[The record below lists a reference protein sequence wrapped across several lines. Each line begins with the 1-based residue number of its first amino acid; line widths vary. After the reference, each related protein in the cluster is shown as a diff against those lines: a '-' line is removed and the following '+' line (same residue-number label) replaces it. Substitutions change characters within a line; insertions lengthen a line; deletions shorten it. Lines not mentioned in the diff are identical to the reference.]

1 MPVKSLGMTI
11 PALLFFALLCWA
23 ALLYSLSGWV
33 GRNLPHAQG
42 TDRMMLQL
50 VTGGI
55 AVFLWIL
62 LAGVI
67 LVMGVKGIMP
77 EGVGVAAWA
86 VHLLSCVAAVFAIA
100 VMYEPEVRWP
110 AAVVAAP
117 PVLVAAFALYSCFP
131 AAQWIPPR
139 TAGFAVWAAILAIS
153 LSVTPEVLR
162 WRAAHADD
170 SIDATPGPKLDAWM
184 ARQRER
190 RRQQELEEL
199 SKVDDETTVM
209 ELAGLTVP
217 DGPARQEALAVIRR
231 IPNRQAECVNQL
243 RNGAAGTIMRL
254 LPEIDVQPT
263 PELCQ
268 VARDHLRKELILHQK
283 MFDTPQEFRYPML
296 TEALPG
302 MVWLTQNCPGCRA
315 DVDAIAAFAR
325 TQIDSPERQK
335 FLAALDATRKE

>member
-1 MPVKSLGMTI
+1 MPERSLGMTI
-11 PALLFFALLCWA
+11 PVLLFLALLCWA

-33 GRNLPHAQG
+33 GRELPHAHG

-50 VTGGI
+50 ATGGI

-62 LAGVI
+62 LSGVI

-110 AAVVAAP
+110 VAVVAAP
-117 PVLVAAFALYSCFP
+117 PVLVAAFALYSYFP
-131 AAQWIPPR
+131 AVQWIPPR
-139 TAGFAVWAAILAIS
+139 MAGFAVWAAILAIA

-209 ELAGLTVP
+209 ELSSLTVP
-217 DGPARQEALAVIRR
+217 DSPVREEALAVIRR

-243 RNGAAGTIMRL
+243 RYGAAGTIMRL
-254 LPEIDVQPT
+254 LPEIDAQPT
-263 PELCQ
+263 PELCE
-268 VARDHLRKELILHQK
+268 VARDYLRKELILHQK
-283 MFDTPQEFRYPML
+283 MFAEPQVFSYPML
-296 TEALPG
+296 VEALPG
-302 MVWLTQNCPGCRA
+302 IVWLAKNCAGCEA
-315 DVDAIAAFAR
+315 EIEGLEAFAR
-325 TQIDSPERQK
+325 TQIDSPARRQ
-335 FLAALDATRKE
+335 FLAALAEARSK

>member
-1 MPVKSLGMTI
+1 MTI
-11 PALLFFALLCWA
+11 PVLLFLALLCWA

-33 GRNLPHAQG
+33 GRELPHAHG

-50 VTGGI
+50 ATGGI

-62 LAGVI
+62 LSGVI

-110 AAVVAAP
+110 VAVVAAP
-117 PVLVAAFALYSCFP
+117 PVLVAAFALYSYFP
-131 AAQWIPPR
+131 AVRWIPPR
-139 TAGFAVWAAILAIS
+139 MAGFAVWAAILAIA

-209 ELAGLTVP
+209 ELSSLTVP
-217 DGPARQEALAVIRR
+217 DSPVREEALAVIRR

-243 RNGAAGTIMRL
+243 RYGAAGTIMRL
-254 LPEIDVQPT
+254 LPEIDAQPT
-263 PELCQ
+263 PELCE
-268 VARDHLRKELILHQK
+268 VARDYLRKELILHQK
-283 MFDTPQEFRYPML
+283 MFAEPQVFSYPML
-296 TEALPG
+296 VEALPG
-302 MVWLTQNCPGCRA
+302 IVWLAKNCAGCEA
-315 DVDAIAAFAR
+315 EIEGLEAFAR
-325 TQIDSPERQK
+325 TQIDSPARRQ
-335 FLAALDATRKE
+335 FLAALAEARSK